1 MNPLGPLST
10 AFILHPFVLH
20 VACVCCTVV
29 CVHSKGKIPE
39 ASGSSSDR
47 RPLVRL
53 EERSLSSMRLKPE
66 TVGGVFQSKESEDT
80 RAVRTHPGS
89 NPKG

>member
-1 MNPLGPLST
+1 MNLLGRPCT

-20 VACVCCTVV
+20 VSCVCCTVS
-29 CVHSKGKIPE
+29 CVHTHGWIPE

-47 RPLVRL
+47 RPMVRL
-53 EERSLSSMRLKPE
+53 ERRSLSNVHLKPE
-66 TVGGVFQSKESEDT
+66 TVGYVFQSKESEDT

-89 NPKG
+89 NPAG